1 LQKTLNTAN
10 ARIAELTAQ
19 QQRHASETSDS
30 NKVAERKT
38 SLHLVAVRR
47 LEELT
52 AKTSE
57 EQTQLKVENKK
68 VDDDLKQLRLDHA
81 KLQSERDELKKQGQR
96 NQLAA
101 SKLKKVEE
109 DHKCA
114 EEKADKAL
122 ALAADYQRATCALV
136 TEKQGQLKL
145 QASTTG
151 TSVVGASGSAVLGAV
166 AAATSDFGVSL
177 KRKETS
183 SVDASATSIAG
194 GGGGVA
200 DSVGAEDSQKTDRP
214 TKTARLESK
223 EALPPTASD
232 IPGITG
238 GASSPGGLNSVQII
252 ADEDSPP
259 PLAGSPQS

>member
-1 LQKTLNTAN
+1 LGAHY
-10 ARIAELTAQ
+10 IDFGE
-19 QQRHASETSDS
+19 
-30 NKVAERKT
+30 
-38 SLHLVAVRR
+38 
-47 LEELT
+47 
-52 AKTSE
+52 
-57 EQTQLKVENKK
+57 
-68 VDDDLKQLRLDHA
+68 DL
-81 KLQSERDELKKQGQR
+81 
-96 NQLAA
+96 
-101 SKLKKVEE
+101 
-109 DHKCA
+109 KCA
-114 EEKADKAL
+114 EVKADKAL

-183 SVDASATSIAG
+183 SVDASATSVAG
-194 GGGGVA
+194 GSGGA

-238 GASSPGGLNSVQII
+238 GASSPGGLDSVQII